1 MKIKYPE
8 IGVCGLSC
16 RLCPS
21 FHMTTKSR
29 CLGCKSDF
37 RMSAGCPFI
46 TCALKQKGVEFCWD
60 CSESRTCQKWQQH
73 RELGKRQDSFKC
85 YQKLEADIASIQ
97 KYGVF
102 EFEKLQKT
110 REKLLQK
117 MLKEFNDGRSKSY
130 YCIVATIL
138 EIEELETAI
147 SYAQKN
153 SSGLDLKEKSKLL
166 HSRLDDI
173 ATKKNYC
180 LRLRHRSPQK
190 WIVLS

>member
-1 MKIKYPE
+1 MQIKHPE

-16 RLCPS
+16 RLCPNY
-21 FHMTTKSR
+21 HITTKSR
-29 CLGCKSDF
+29 CQGCKSAF

-60 CSESRTCQKWQQH
+60 CPENQTCQKWRQH
-73 RELGKRQDSFKC
+73 REQGKRQDSFKC

-97 KYGVF
+97 KSGVT

-130 YCIVATIL
+130 YCIAATVL
-138 EIEELETAI
+138 EIEELDTAI
-147 SYAQKN
+147 TYAQKN
-153 SSGLDLKEKSKLL
+153 SLGLDLKHKAQLL
-166 HSRLDDI
+166 HSCLDDI
-173 ATKKNYC
+173 AAKKNYC
-180 LRLRHRSPQK
+180 LRLRH
-190 WIVLS
+190 